1 MISDICPRV
10 SVIVANYNK
19 AAFIRACL
27 DSILSQTY
35 KDLEIV
41 ICDDAS
47 TDGSVGIIQDYART
61 HGERIKSLFLT
72 ANRGVAYARHQAIC
86 AAGGEY
92 ITTLD
97 SDDFFLDTRKIEREM
112 TLVMGF
118 RDKHGQDILAFS
130 PVSMVDKNGAD
141 TGLMAR
147 GLPVREGRILEGILG
162 RSCLIPRDFI
172 LKKSA
177 YFDVGGY
184 DFSLKTHE
192 DWDLKIRL
200 AGEYEF
206 YCTDSPGVAYRKAPG
221 GLSSFHFQT
230 ARNLWQV
237 FLRHIERLPRADRW
251 PVAADFFTFLGRRRR
266 YLKNEHRQKVCQR
279 LANALMGGLGRMRF
293 KLLMLRGSR

>member
-1 MISDICPRV
+1 M

-19 AAFIRACL
+19 VAFIRTCL

-35 KDLEIV
+35 VNLETV

-47 TDGSVGIIQDYART
+47 TDGSKGIVEEYARI
-61 HGERIKSLFLT
+61 HGERVKGLFLT

-97 SDDFFLDTRKIEREM
+97 SDDYYLDARKLEREM
-112 TLVMGF
+112 NLVLEF

-130 PVSMVDKNGAD
+130 PVAMVDKNGAA
-141 TGLMAR
+141 TGPLAR
-147 GLPVREGRILEGILG
+147 GLPVREGRILGSILG

-177 YFDVGGY
+177 YLEVGGY

-206 YCTDSPGVAYRKAPG
+206 YCTGTPGVAYRKAPG

-251 PVAADFFTFLGRRRR
+251 LVAGDFFAFLNRRRR
-266 YLKNEHRQKVCQR
+266 YLKNEHRQEVCQR
-279 LANALMGGLGRMRF
+279 LANAVLGGLGRMRF
-293 KLLMLRGSR
+293 RWLMMRGR